1 MRGDVMKPLIKWPGG
16 KSSEI
21 KYIEKMLP
29 KFDRYVEPFFGGG
42 ALYFDLMPEK
52 AVINDISDNLIYFYR
67 LIKENDLT
75 FKRYLIEYNE
85 LWENLKSNASVCVEE
100 IVPEYLNYRNNKVDD
115 LYMEKLL
122 SNHVAILLDDKGWL
136 KQDIVLDYKS
146 LHNEMNRMVLDKV
159 KRTKSNEKKN
169 DQLLCDA
176 DLRDNI
182 LTGFTS
188 GLYMHFRNIYNNIQ
202 LENSQGISLQY
213 KIANF
218 YFIREFCY
226 GSMFR
231 YNSKGEFNI
240 PYGGISYNKKD
251 FNRKIKFIFNKETIN
266 LFRNTDIFNLDFEDF
281 IQKIDPSPN
290 DFVFLD
296 PPYDSD
302 FSDYE
307 GMAFTEEDQIRLSKT
322 LINMK
327 AKFILI
333 IKNTEFIYNLY
344 NNTNLNILSFSKN
357 YTYNVRS
364 RNERNT
370 KHLIITNIKGS
381 V

>member
-1 MRGDVMKPLIKWPGG
+1 MKPLIKWPGG

-251 FNRKIKFIFNKETIN
+251 FNRKIKLIFNKETIN

>member
-1 MRGDVMKPLIKWPGG
+1 MRPLIKWPGG

-21 KYIEKMLP
+21 KHIEKMIP
-29 KFDRYVEPFFGGG
+29 EFDRYIEPFFGGG
-42 ALYFDLMPEK
+42 ALYFDLMPQD
-52 AVINDISDNLIYFYR
+52 AAINDISDNLIDFYK
-67 LIKENDLT
+67 LIKDNDLI
-75 FKRYLIEYNE
+75 FEKYLLDYNE
-85 LWENLKSNASVCVEE
+85 LWEQLKLKATEHVEQIIKYYFDYRINKLDEFSMEE
-100 IVPEYLNYRNNKVDD
+100 ILANQVNELLINKD
-115 LYMEKLL
+115 
-122 SNHVAILLDDKGWL
+122 WL
-136 KQDIVLDYKS
+136 KQDIILNFDN
-146 LHNEMNRMVLDKV
+146 LHYEMNRMVLDKV
-159 KRTKSNEKKN
+159 RRTKSNEIKN
-169 DQLLCDA
+169 NQLLDDS

-188 GLYMHFRNIYNNIQ
+188 GLYMHFRNIYNGIQ
-202 LENSQGISLQY
+202 LDTLENISLQY

-251 FNRKIKFIFNKETIN
+251 FARKIELIFNKKTVG
-266 LFRNTDIFNLDFEDF
+266 LFKNTHIYDLDFEDF
-281 IQKIDPSPN
+281 INKIKPSTN

-307 GMAFTEEDQIRLSKT
+307 GRAFTEKDQKRLAELLLK
-322 LINMK
+322 MD

-333 IKNTEFIYNLY
+333 IKNTEFIFNLY
-344 NNTNLNILSFSKN
+344 NDTHLNIYSFDKN

-370 KHLIITNIKGS
+370 KHLIITNLEGS
-381 V
+381 A

>member
-1 MRGDVMKPLIKWPGG
+1 MKPLIKWPGG

>member
-1 MRGDVMKPLIKWPGG
+1 
-16 KSSEI
+16 
-21 KYIEKMLP
+21 
-29 KFDRYVEPFFGGG
+29 
-42 ALYFDLMPEK
+42 
-52 AVINDISDNLIYFYR
+52 
-67 LIKENDLT
+67 
-75 FKRYLIEYNE
+75 
-85 LWENLKSNASVCVEE
+85 
-100 IVPEYLNYRNNKVDD
+100 
-115 LYMEKLL
+115 MEKLL

-251 FNRKIKFIFNKETIN
+251 FNRKIKLIFNKETIN

>member
-1 MRGDVMKPLIKWPGG
+1 MKPLIKWPGG

-52 AVINDISDNLIYFYR
+52 AVINDISDNLINFYR

-159 KRTKSNEKKN
+159 KRTKANEKKN

-202 LENSQGISLQY
+202 LENSQDISLQY

-251 FNRKIKFIFNKETIN
+251 FNRKIKLIFNKETIN

>member
-1 MRGDVMKPLIKWPGG
+1 MKPLIKWPGG

-52 AVINDISDNLIYFYR
+52 AVINDISDNLINFYR

-159 KRTKSNEKKN
+159 KRTKANEKKN

-251 FNRKIKFIFNKETIN
+251 FNRKIKLIFNKETIN